1 MPKSAPRECSMNLS
15 PDVDYGGISQCK
27 FDIKAFSDA
36 PMLMD
41 KRTSEAPL
49 LMAPTTPNKKSKT
62 EAYDATV
69 SEDNQAGT
77 TSPAKINETKTAQGK
92 LLFKAKKNDLT
103 IEVLSDNLPR
113 HCKTFPLQNI

>member
-1 MPKSAPRECSMNLS
+1 MY
-15 PDVDYGGISQCK
+15 DYGGISQSK

-62 EAYDATV
+62 EAYDSAV

-77 TSPAKINETKTAQGK
+77 TSPAKINETKTALGK

-113 HCKTFPLQNI
+113 QCKTFPL